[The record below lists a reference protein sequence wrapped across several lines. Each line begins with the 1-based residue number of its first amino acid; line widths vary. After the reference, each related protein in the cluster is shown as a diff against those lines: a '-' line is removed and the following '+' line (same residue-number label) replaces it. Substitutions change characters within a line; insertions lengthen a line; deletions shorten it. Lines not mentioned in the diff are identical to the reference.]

1 LIIPQ
6 VEQGCNLA
14 LVTINPSNAGSASQ
28 GAYHERWGRLE
39 PTNTVWY
46 NDDSHF
52 RSAYANRRE
61 V

>member
-28 GAYHERWGRLE
+28 GAYHER
-39 PTNTVWY
+39 
-46 NDDSHF
+46 
-52 RSAYANRRE
+52 
-61 V
+61 